1 MSLRHHCRRT
11 PRPLSTASFRGRD
24 VARGRAPRHIAPM
37 PDTVSSR
44 RQPPS
49 AAQRAVTARRRPPP
63 PVAGETLTE
72 RAYRVL
78 EEEIVT
84 LALPPGEVVSEAL
97 LSGRLRIGR
106 TPIRE
111 ALQRLARERLVRIL
125 PRRGIVVAAVDVRE
139 QLRLL
144 EVRREI
150 ERLLARAAARRA
162 DPGQRDRL
170 RAVADGMDRAAAD
183 GDETT
188 FLRLDRELNLKVVE
202 AARNEFAAAA
212 MALMHGLSRRFW
224 FIHWRQSADL
234 PEAARLHAAL
244 ARAVAEG
251 QPELAAAS
259 SDRLLDYIE
268 AFTRATVSAGA

>member
-1 MSLRHHCRRT
+1 
-11 PRPLSTASFRGRD
+11 
-24 VARGRAPRHIAPM
+24 M
-37 PDTVSSR
+37 PDTAPTRRPPRAASSAR
-44 RQPPS
+44 RG
-49 AAQRAVTARRRPPP
+49 AARRRP
-63 PVAGETLTE
+63 ASRETETLTE

-84 LALPPGEVVSEAL
+84 LALAPGEVVSEAL
-97 LSGRLRIGR
+97 LSERLRIGR

-150 ERLLARAAARRA
+150 ERLMARTAARRA
-162 DPGQRDRL
+162 DPGQRGRL

-183 GDETT
+183 GDETA
-188 FLRLDRELNLKVVE
+188 FLRLDRELNLLVIE
-202 AARNEFAAAA
+202 ATRNEFAAAA
-212 MALMHGLSRRFW
+212 MTLMHGLSRRFW

-234 PEAARLHAAL
+234 PEAARAHAAL

-251 QPELAAAS
+251 QPEPAAAA

-268 AFTRATVSAGA
+268 AFTRATVSAEA

>member
-1 MSLRHHCRRT
+1 
-11 PRPLSTASFRGRD
+11 
-24 VARGRAPRHIAPM
+24 M
-37 PDTVSSR
+37 PDTVS
-44 RQPPS
+44 
-49 AAQRAVTARRRPPP
+49 TRRPPP
-63 PVAGETLTE
+63 PAATPRRRAARRRGAPGAVETLTE

-84 LALPPGEVVSEAL
+84 LALAPEEVVSEAL
-97 LSGRLRIGR
+97 LADRLRIGR

-125 PRRGIVVAAVDVRE
+125 PRRGIVVAGVDVRE

-150 ERLLARAAARRA
+150 ERLLARIAARRA
-162 DPGQRDRL
+162 DAGQRERL
-170 RAVADGMDRAAAD
+170 RALADGMDRAAVD
-183 GDETT
+183 GDETA
-188 FLRLDRELNLKVVE
+188 FLRLDRELNLLVLE

-212 MALMHGLSRRFW
+212 MTLMHGLSRRFW

-234 PEAARLHAAL
+234 PEAARVHAAL
-244 ARAVAEG
+244 ARAIAEG
-251 QPELAAAS
+251 QPEPAAAA

-268 AFTRATVSAGA
+268 AFTRATVSAGG

>member
-1 MSLRHHCRRT
+1 
-11 PRPLSTASFRGRD
+11 
-24 VARGRAPRHIAPM
+24 M
-37 PDTVSSR
+37 PDTAVSPR
-44 RQPPS
+44 
-49 AAQRAVTARRRPPP
+49 RAVRRRPSSGEA
-63 PVAGETLTE
+63 AGETLTE

-84 LALPPGEVVSEAL
+84 LALAPGEVVSEAL
-97 LSGRLRIGR
+97 LSDRLRIGR

-150 ERLLARAAARRA
+150 ERLMARTAARRS
-162 DPGQRDRL
+162 DPSQRGRL
-170 RAVADGMDRAAAD
+170 RALADAMDRAAAD
-183 GDETT
+183 GDETA
-188 FLRLDRELNLKVVE
+188 FLRLDRELNLLVIE
-202 AARNEFAAAA
+202 ATRNEFAAAA
-212 MALMHGLSRRFW
+212 MTLMHGLARRFW

-234 PEAARLHAAL
+234 PEAARAHAAL
-244 ARAVAEG
+244 ARAIAEG
-251 QPELAAAS
+251 QPERAADA

-268 AFTRATVSAGA
+268 AFTRATVNAGA